1 MNWIEQSP
9 CPGLELYEASKLSNN
24 QAINILIGGKKSS
37 PQLNLILL
45 KTDGHVKAFH
55 NKCSHFGVPL
65 NVLPEYGFFSDN
77 KKSLVCQVHYAK
89 YSPED
94 GHCQKGDCDGNG
106 LEKIEITIDEDKV
119 ILV

>member
-1 MNWIEQSP
+1 MNWIEQAP
-9 CPGLELYEASKLSNN
+9 CPGLELYDANKLDNH
-24 QAINILIGGKKSS
+24 QAVNILIGGTQSS
-37 PQLNLILL
+37 PELNIILV
-45 KTDGHVKAFH
+45 KIDGQVRAFH

-77 KKSLVCQVHYAK
+77 KKSLVCQVHYAR

-106 LEKIEITIDEDKV
+106 LEKVEISLNENVI